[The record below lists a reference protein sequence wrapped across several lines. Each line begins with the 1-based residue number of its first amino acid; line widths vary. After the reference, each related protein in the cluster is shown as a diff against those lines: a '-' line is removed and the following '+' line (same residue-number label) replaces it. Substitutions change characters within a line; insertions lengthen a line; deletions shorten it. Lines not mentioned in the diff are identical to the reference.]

1 MIAGLDSSWDKPTP
15 AQLVQARAHG
25 VRMWSG
31 YLATRAG
38 VNIAA
43 PWTQQDFDRV
53 KAAGLSSIAFCSGKD
68 DPVACKNRAAAWG
81 VRLCLDVESGIR
93 GDGPWVQDW
102 LTRSGAG
109 LYGNA
114 PVFHGRRAAFYVLAD
129 YPGSDPHA
137 AWNPHVP
144 RPNGPCGWQ
153 WQGTHEEFGCT
164 VDRGWYDDWFAG
176 GGVHPPAPAPGAPPF
191 PYPATEYLAVRGA
204 GPHAH
209 WGENPA
215 EQANVRRWQ
224 TQMANRGWRIGATGT
239 FDAASDQVCRKF
251 QAEKGLAQDG
261 KVGPATWAAAWTA
274 PVT

>member
-1 MIAGLDSSWDKPTP
+1 MIAGLDSSGDKPSP
-15 AQLVQARAHG
+15 AQLAQAKAHG

-31 YLATRAG
+31 YLATKPH
-38 VNIAA
+38 VNLAA
-43 PWTQQDFDRV
+43 PWSKQDFARV
-53 KAAGLSSIAFCSGKD
+53 KAAGLTSLAFCSGLD
-68 DPVACKNRAAAWG
+68 DPVACKNLAAAWG
-81 VRLCLDVESGIR
+81 VRLCLDVEGGIR

-114 PVFHGRRAAFYVLAD
+114 PVFRGRRAPFYVLAA
-129 YPGSDPHA
+129 YQSDPRATWSSHF
-137 AWNPHVP
+137 P

-153 WQGTHEEFGCT
+153 WQGTHTEFGCG

-176 GGVHPPAPAPGAPPF
+176 GAVHPPAPVPGAPPF
-191 PYPATEYLAVRGA
+191 PYAPTEYLAVRGA

-209 WGENPA
+209 WGKNPA

-224 TQMANRGWRIGATGT
+224 TQMAKRGWRIDATGT
-239 FDAASDQVCRKF
+239 FDSASEQACRKF
-251 QAEKGLAQDG
+251 QAEKGLGQDG

-274 PVT
+274 AVT